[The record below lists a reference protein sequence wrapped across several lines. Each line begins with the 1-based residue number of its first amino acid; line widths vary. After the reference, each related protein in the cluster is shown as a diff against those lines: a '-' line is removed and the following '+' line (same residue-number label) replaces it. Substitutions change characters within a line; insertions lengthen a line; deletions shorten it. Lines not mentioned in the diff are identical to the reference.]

1 VIGSAGSDEKVRWL
15 RELGFDAAFNYKT
28 APVLEQLRE
37 AAPEGIDVY
46 FDNVG
51 GDHLEAALFVLNNYG
66 RVAMCGAVAQYNVT
80 EPPAAPR
87 NLGLAVAKRLTLRGY
102 IVSDHWDRM
111 PAMVAEVGGW
121 LREGKL
127 AHSETVVD
135 GLDHAPDAFIDLLRG
150 GNTGKMIVR
159 L

>member
-1 VIGSAGSDEKVRWL
+1 L
-15 RELGFDAAFNYKT
+15 
-28 APVLEQLRE
+28 
-37 AAPEGIDVY
+37 
-46 FDNVG
+46 
-51 GDHLEAALFVLNNYG
+51 
-66 RVAMCGAVAQYNVT
+66 CGAVAHYNVT

-87 NLGLAVAKRLTLRGY
+87 NLGLAISKRLTLRGF
-102 IVSDHWDRM
+102 IVSDHWDRL

-150 GNTGKMIVR
+150 GNTGKMVVR